1 MSFFSGEIAWRGG
14 DRKFASRVVEERE
27 RERERE
33 EIALVI
39 NFFCLGKKKEKVTR
53 ARVCTSTSWGKC
65 KREKRRGKGAS
76 ICFVSPETIEPKV
89 PFFVIPFFRG
99 ARASRPVVFGAI

>member
-1 MSFFSGEIAWRGG
+1 VSFFSGEIAWRGG

-27 RERERE
+27 RERE

-53 ARVCTSTSWGKC
+53 ASVCTSTSWGKC
-65 KREKRRGKGAS
+65 KREKRRGKESAF
-76 ICFVSPETIEPKV
+76 I
-89 PFFVIPFFRG
+89 
-99 ARASRPVVFGAI
+99 ARARDELEH

>member
-1 MSFFSGEIAWRGG
+1 VSFFSGEIAWRGG
-14 DRKFASRVVEERE
+14 DRKFASRVVEE

>member
-27 RERERE
+27 RERE

-39 NFFCLGKKKEKVTR
+39 NSFVWGRKKKKSLERACVHRPPGGSENGKKEGVKKVLLLLE
-53 ARVCTSTSWGKC
+53 
-65 KREKRRGKGAS
+65 RETNWN
-76 ICFVSPETIEPKV
+76 ID
-89 PFFVIPFFRG
+89 
-99 ARASRPVVFGAI
+99 